1 MKIYHGLDGIGLSE
15 KDNIEVK
22 IIHIEGRKKMR
33 EILFRG
39 KRLNGDG
46 WAYGD
51 LSYHVQDYGEVYV
64 FPGDGYD
71 SPDCY
76 EVDPATVG
84 QYTGL
89 TDKNGV
95 KIFEGDIVSAENKFC
110 NEETYRFI
118 VKFGVCGGTEN
129 ADHPVGYPCFFFEET
144 RYKYPHAFMM
154 RTDPVYFLNA
164 YGCEVIGNIYDNH
177 ELLK

>member
-1 MKIYHGLDGIGLSE
+1 
-15 KDNIEVK
+15 
-22 IIHIEGRKKMR
+22 MR

-39 KRLNGDG
+39 KRIDNGE
-46 WAYGD
+46 WVYG
-51 LSYHVQDYGEVYV
+51 YYICKQDP
-64 FPGDGYD
+64 FLPGIDTNVIVTFD
-71 SPDCY
+71 ENSMSVWNK
-76 EVDPATVG
+76 VDPATVG

-95 KIFEGDIVSAENKFC
+95 KIFEGDIVSAKNKFC
-110 NEETYRFI
+110 GEETYKFI

-129 ADHPVGYPCFFFEET
+129 ADHSVGYPCFFFEET
-144 RYKYPHAFMM
+144 RYKFPYEFMM
-154 RTDPVYFLNA
+154 RKDPVYFLNA